1 MNDLIRVGDRSN
13 RVADVQARLRG
24 LGFIVEDET
33 SVFGESTRSAV
44 REFQQ
49 RRNIL
54 VDGIVG
60 PQTWQELVEATWRLG
75 DRVLYLKYPPMRG
88 DDIAVL
94 QTRLSALGFDAG
106 RADGILGEQTDVA
119 IRAFQKEYG
128 IPEDGLFGVL
138 SLAALSGLRVDR
150 PGTAASLRE
159 ELSRAKKLGISDA
172 LVIIDPG
179 HGGSDPGCTGD
190 RGLVEADVCWDVAQR
205 LAARLIYS
213 GARVRLTRTEAEECS
228 ATERARR
235 GNEIG
240 GDAFV
245 SLHLNT
251 HDEPTPEGAST
262 FYFGGSR
269 SGEALADKIL
279 DELTGLGLRDCRS
292 HARSYTILKETRMPA
307 VLVEPVFIT
316 NPDEEKRLED
326 LDFRSMLAAAI
337 ARGIIRYFHDKD

>member
-1 MNDLIRVGDRSN
+1 MNDLIRLGDRSN

-24 LGFIVEDET
+24 LGFTVEDET
-33 SVFGESTRSAV
+33 RVFADSTRRAV

-60 PQTWQELVEATWRLG
+60 PQTWQELVEASWRLG
-75 DRVLYLKYPPMRG
+75 DRVLYLKHPPMRG
-88 DDIAVL
+88 DDIASL
-94 QTRLSALGFDAG
+94 QTRLSALGFNAG
-106 RADGILGEQTDVA
+106 RADGILGVQTDAA

-128 IPEDGLFGVL
+128 IAEDGIFGLL
-138 SLAALSGLRVDR
+138 SLTALSGLRVDR
-150 PGTAASLRE
+150 PETTASLRE
-159 ELSRAKKLGISDA
+159 ELSRAERLGIGDA
-172 LVIIDPG
+172 LVVIDPG
-179 HGGSDPGCTGD
+179 HGGTDPGSSGA
-190 RGLVEADVCWDVAQR
+190 RGLVEADVCWDIAQR

-213 GARVRLTRTEAEECS
+213 GARVRFTRTEAEECS

-240 GDAFV
+240 GDVFV

-262 FYFGGSR
+262 FYFGGSK
-269 SGEALADKIL
+269 SGETLADKVL
-279 DELTGLGLRDCRS
+279 EELTGLGLRDCRS
-292 HARSYTILKETRMPA
+292 HARSYTVLKETRMPA
-307 VLVEPVFIT
+307 ALVEPVFIT

-326 LDFRSMLAAAI
+326 LDFRATLAAAI
-337 ARGIIRYFHDKD
+337 ARGIIRYFHEKD

>member
-1 MNDLIRVGDRSN
+1 MNDLIRLGDRSN

-24 LGFIVEDET
+24 LSFTVEDET
-33 SVFGESTRSAV
+33 RVFGDSTRRAV

-60 PQTWQELVEATWRLG
+60 PQTWQELVEASWQLG
-75 DRVLYLKYPPMRG
+75 DRALYLKHPPMRG
-88 DDIAVL
+88 DDIESL

-106 RADGILGEQTDVA
+106 RADGILGVQTDIA

-128 IPEDGLFGVL
+128 IAEDGIFGLL
-138 SLAALSGLRVDR
+138 SLTALSGLRVDR
-150 PGTAASLRE
+150 AGTAASLRE
-159 ELSRAKKLGISDA
+159 ELSRAEKPGIGVA
-172 LVIIDPG
+172 LVVIDPG
-179 HGGSDPGCTGD
+179 HGGPDSGRAGA
-190 RGLVEADVCWDVAQR
+190 RGLLEADVCWDIAQR

-213 GARVRLTRTEAEECS
+213 GGRVRFTRTEAEECS

-240 GDAFV
+240 GDVFV

-269 SGEALADKIL
+269 SGETLADKVL
-279 DELTGLGLRDCRS
+279 DELAALGLRDCRS

-326 LDFRSMLAAAI
+326 LDFRATLAAAI
-337 ARGIIRYFHDKD
+337 ARGIIRYFHEKD